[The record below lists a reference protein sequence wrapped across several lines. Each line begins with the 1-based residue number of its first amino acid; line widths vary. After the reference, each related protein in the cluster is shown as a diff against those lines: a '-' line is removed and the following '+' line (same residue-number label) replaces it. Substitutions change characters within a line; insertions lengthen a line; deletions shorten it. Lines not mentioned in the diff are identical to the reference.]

1 MSLSKKSLDKL
12 NAFVKD
18 KNLVDDKK
26 KFTTNNKDL
35 NQKVVKDFSKQ
46 QDPSSIFYSLIDN
59 SETLIE
65 TSEVNQLLRKSEKDF
80 NSINSKESNSKG
92 YLTSEEELYDEFN
105 YFLEE

>member
-18 KNLVDDKK
+18 KNLADDNK
-26 KFTTNNKDL
+26 KFTTNNKDS
-35 NQKVVKDFSKQ
+35 NQKAVKDFSKQ

-65 TSEVNQLLRKSEKDF
+65 TSEVNHLLRKSEKDF
-80 NSINSKESNSKG
+80 NNGNFKETISKG

-105 YFLEE
+105 YLLEE

>member
-12 NAFVKD
+12 NAFIKD
-18 KNLVDDKK
+18 KNLVDDNKISD
-26 KFTTNNKDL
+26 TNNKDL
-35 NQKVVKDFSKQ
+35 TPNRAKDVSKK

-65 TSEVNQLLRKSEKDF
+65 TSEVNHLLRKSEKDF
-80 NSINSKESNSKG
+80 NNINSKETNSKG

-105 YFLEE
+105 YLLED

>member
-18 KNLVDDKK
+18 KNLADDNK
-26 KFTTNNKDL
+26 KFTTNNKDS
-35 NQKVVKDFSKQ
+35 NQKGVKDYSKQ

-65 TSEVNQLLRKSEKDF
+65 TSEVNHLLRKSEKDF
-80 NSINSKESNSKG
+80 NYINSKETNSKG

-105 YFLEE
+105 YLLEE

>member
-12 NAFVKD
+12 NAFIKD
-18 KNLVDDKK
+18 
-26 KFTTNNKDL
+26 KDL
-35 NQKVVKDFSKQ
+35 NQKGPKEFLKQ

-65 TSEVNQLLRKSEKDF
+65 TSEVNHLLRKSEKDF
-80 NSINSKESNSKG
+80 NNINPKKSNPTK

-105 YFLEE
+105 YLLEE